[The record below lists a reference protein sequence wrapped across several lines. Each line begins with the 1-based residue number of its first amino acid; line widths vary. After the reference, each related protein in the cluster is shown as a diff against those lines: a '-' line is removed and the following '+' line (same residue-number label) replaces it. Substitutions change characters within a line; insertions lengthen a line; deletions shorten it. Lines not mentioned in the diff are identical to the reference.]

1 MLADVADG
9 SKAEV
14 APLARHVRSNPAD
27 SVEKVENR
35 TTPKISR
42 KLIFRRLCRC
52 NALQR
57 RYEGPWSLLCETMWS
72 RTSSRAKRISGP
84 KKFRPSPEKDF
95 FNTITPEADIGR
107 PPRHVRKVSKP
118 EVRLGEPPPR

>member
-1 MLADVADG
+1 MHASLPSWV
-9 SKAEV
+9 
-14 APLARHVRSNPAD
+14 D

-84 KKFRPSPEKDF
+84 KKFRSSPEKDF
-95 FNTITPEADIGR
+95 FNTIDPKRTNGGSDDPVDTFDQD
-107 PPRHVRKVSKP
+107 S
-118 EVRLGEPPPR
+118 